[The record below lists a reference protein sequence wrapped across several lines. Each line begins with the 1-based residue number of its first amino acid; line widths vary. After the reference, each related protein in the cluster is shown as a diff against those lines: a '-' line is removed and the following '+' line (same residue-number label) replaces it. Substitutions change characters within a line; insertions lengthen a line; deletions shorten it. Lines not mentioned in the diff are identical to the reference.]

1 MPFYSNTKC
10 LSIHQSNHHLSQ
22 TNDSAHPNSN
32 VLASALSVVI
42 TIIQSSS
49 RISPLHRCVPATLL
63 LDAMQSTSDMISPTR
78 RFVLTA
84 DGKVV
89 NQQMLCNG
97 KSFETGRHRGRG
109 SLSSCCY
116 SSRALFSVLWVGQS
130 ISSSYSSASPPHLT
144 SFSCPSFS
152 PSTRP
157 MPLHDNNP
165 TPPSQLNPRSPVY
178 PELQAFFPARLHS
191 SSAAHLQARID
202 LIQSFPIR
210 LYRHLSLCSLQA
222 RPSCKPREGMENASK
237 QRARSHPVFSSPAL
251 VFTLHSPHT
260 TASPSVL
267 QATEMEGI

>member
-1 MPFYSNTKC
+1 
-10 LSIHQSNHHLSQ
+10 
-22 TNDSAHPNSN
+22 
-32 VLASALSVVI
+32 
-42 TIIQSSS
+42 
-49 RISPLHRCVPATLL
+49 
-63 LDAMQSTSDMISPTR
+63 MISPTR

-152 PSTRP
+152 PSIRP

-237 QRARSHPVFSSPAL
+237 QRARSHPVFSTPAL
-251 VFTLHSPHT
+251 CLHFAL
-260 TASPSVL
+260 TAYYCKPIRPASHGDGRNIARNDNVTNVIDLVQSFQPQGFVL
-267 QATEMEGI
+267 LAGK